1 MEAYCITEILCVD
14 CLRQDME
21 GTVLDSWEG
30 VRVNCLWCRS
40 DGKTILAA
48 DTHHRVRSYN
58 FDDLTDQNM

>member
-1 MEAYCITEILCVD
+1 
-14 CLRQDME
+14 ME

-58 FDDLTDQNM
+58 FDDLTDQNMWVPLIQLDTFTLVSL